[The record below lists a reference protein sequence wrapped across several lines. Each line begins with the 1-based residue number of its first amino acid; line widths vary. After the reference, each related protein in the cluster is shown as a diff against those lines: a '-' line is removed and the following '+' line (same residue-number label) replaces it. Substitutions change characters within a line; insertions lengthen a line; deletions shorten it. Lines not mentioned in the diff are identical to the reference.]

1 MPNDVITLLA
11 VAKELDSLL
20 RQGRIEK
27 VYQPENDEITLQ
39 IKVYKKAYTLVISA
53 NPSHPRI
60 HISTQ
65 KKENAYSAPAFC
77 MLLRKYL
84 VGSYINN
91 VDIFNNDRIIR
102 IETISQNELKD
113 VTKTY
118 IIAEL
123 MGRYSNIILVDENM
137 KIIDAI
143 KRIHFD
149 QSTTRYILPK
159 LPYTFQPQTRIT
171 FDQIDEIKKFLS
183 SQIGSKDDL
192 IKNIGG
198 ISKETA
204 SEIFSSGDRFAKF
217 ADLLNINSSPNFSPC
232 LRYENGS
239 LKDYYITEYSSVPGD
254 YVRYPS
260 MNEAL
265 DDFYKFYDGNER
277 KKASTKTLT
286 SVLKRLQQ
294 KTERRI
300 ADNEKKLSDAEQM
313 EKFRVYGELII
324 SNIYAVKH
332 GDDSLQC
339 ENYYDG
345 TQVTIPLDPLLS
357 PSENA
362 QEYYKKYAKLKRAQ
376 EIASEQLRAM
386 LEQREYLKTIE
397 VSIENCSLKSE
408 YDEIMNELNGL
419 SGIKNNKKKSYVKEK
434 PSAPQK
440 IIVDGFE
447 VYFGKNNL
455 QNNEV
460 TFTIG
465 KGGDTW
471 LHVKN
476 QAGSHV
482 IIKGTPTDE
491 IIFKCAQLAAFYSSA
506 KSAEKVEVDYTLRK
520 YVKKIPNA
528 LPGMVTYTNY
538 KSILVSPADLK

>member
-11 VAKELDSLL
+11 VAKELNSLL

-39 IKVYKKAYTLVISA
+39 IKVYKKTYTLVISA

-123 MGRYSNIILVDENM
+123 MGRYSNIILVDDSM

-183 SQIGSKDDL
+183 SPIESKDDL

-239 LKDYYITEYSSVPGD
+239 LKDYYITEYMSVPGD

-260 MNEAL
+260 MNDAL

-440 IIVDGFE
+440 IIVEGFE

>member
-123 MGRYSNIILVDENM
+123 MGRYSNIILVDDSM

-183 SQIGSKDDL
+183 SPIESKDDL

-239 LKDYYITEYSSVPGD
+239 LKDYYITEYMSVPGD

-332 GDDSLQC
+332 GDEALLC

-419 SGIKNNKKKSYVKEK
+419 SGIKNSKKKSYVKEK

>member
-123 MGRYSNIILVDENM
+123 MGRYSNIILVDDSM

-183 SQIGSKDDL
+183 SPIESKDDL

-239 LKDYYITEYSSVPGD
+239 LKDYYITEYMSVPGD

-386 LEQREYLKTIE
+386 LEQKEYLKTIE

-419 SGIKNNKKKSYVKEK
+419 SGIKNSKKKSYVKEK

-440 IIVDGFE
+440 IIVNGFE

-491 IIFKCAQLAAFYSSA
+491 IICKCAQLAAFYSSA

-538 KSILVSPADLK
+538 RSILVSPADLK